1 MQSHGIVKTESTHTT
16 NTDEMGSF
24 LSFLCFQLL
33 PSYSSLESR
42 LLLQD
47 EVFLCEMTYFTWFY
61 LCIWLSGTGP
71 GAGGRRRARITE
83 SQKCRQRHLR
93 DIIAEDTAR
102 PTCPSPAVG
111 DCLKSCRQMLAQ
123 QSQQETPA
131 SCLPPSLT
139 HTFLPK
145 EEDILRCWRCW
156 SNLSSLFPNYP

>member
-1 MQSHGIVKTESTHTT
+1 M

-71 GAGGRRRARITE
+71 GGGGGGGGPGLPNHRNAG
-83 SQKCRQRHLR
+83 R
-93 DIIAEDTAR
+93 DIF
-102 PTCPSPAVG
+102 
-111 DCLKSCRQMLAQ
+111 
-123 QSQQETPA
+123 ET
-131 SCLPPSLT
+131 S
-139 HTFLPK
+139 
-145 EEDILRCWRCW
+145 
-156 SNLSSLFPNYP
+156 